1 MSVAG
6 VKSKKSV
13 NTASN
18 DFTATDGSVH
28 PYISMQGRWLFTGVG
43 AVAESSHAIAGDI
56 PAGSEHVNLT
66 DGTKSI
72 YNGSAWVTVGVS

>member
-6 VKSKKSV
+6 VKSKKSI
-13 NTASN
+13 NITSN

-66 DGTKSI
+66 NGVKSI
-72 YNGSAWVTVGVS
+72 YSGSAWLTVTQS